1 MGMFEDINRE
11 MEELKEKLWE
21 RKKLSNRREQLRAN
35 ITTQNK
41 RLYDLEYEMNKEKAD
56 VEELKTL
63 NVSTLIYKLLGSK
76 DKKLK
81 KEQEEYIRAKLK
93 YDEANNLLEALKK
106 EEDSISSKL
115 LELRDIEEQYEE
127 LSLIKEKMI
136 LEGTTTLKEKFLELE
151 ISINNV
157 KDDIR
162 EYSEAIS
169 AGMTL
174 LYELK
179 KLTDSLNSASNWGIV
194 DMLGGGLLS
203 TAVKHGHLDDAKEIT
218 YRLNKLSANF
228 KRELIDIKLDASIEV
243 NLSSFE
249 SFGDYFF
256 DGVFV
261 DWMVQGKIDTSL
273 ENVVN
278 LHRHLEVILSD
289 LENKKKTLDSKL
301 SSLIYERNTLIEKA

>member
-1 MGMFEDINRE
+1 MFEDINRE

-35 ITTQNK
+35 IKTQNK

-63 NVSTLIYKLLGSK
+63 SVSTLIYKLLGSK

-115 LELRDIEEQYEE
+115 LELRYIEEQYEE
-127 LSLIKEKMI
+127 LSLKKEKMI
-136 LEGTTTLKEKFLELE
+136 LEGTTALKEKFLELE
-151 ISINNV
+151 TSINNV

-256 DGVFV
+256 DGIFV

-289 LENKKKTLDSKL
+289 LENKKKTLESKL

>member
-1 MGMFEDINRE
+1 
-11 MEELKEKLWE
+11 
-21 RKKLSNRREQLRAN
+21 
-35 ITTQNK
+35 
-41 RLYDLEYEMNKEKAD
+41 MNKEKAD

-63 NVSTLIYKLLGSK
+63 SVSTLIYKLLGSK

-194 DMLGGGLLS
+194 DMLGGGLIS

-218 YRLNKLSANF
+218 YRLNKLSVNF

-261 DWMVQGKIDTSL
+261 DWMVQGKIDASL